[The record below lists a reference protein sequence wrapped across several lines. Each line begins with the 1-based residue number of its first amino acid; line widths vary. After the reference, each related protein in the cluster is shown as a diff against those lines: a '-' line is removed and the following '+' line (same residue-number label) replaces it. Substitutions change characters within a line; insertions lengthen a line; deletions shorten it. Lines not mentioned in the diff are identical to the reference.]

1 MTHKHTQTQEPMI
14 GKVEDKFFQSSEA
27 SYYLKDRLDKGTCES
42 MHYYKC
48 IMTYITGYTR
58 RVYGGHL
65 TVPTDPS
72 KDGYNGPD
80 GYRRNTFDLR
90 QKPSVFDYEG
100 I

>member
-1 MTHKHTQTQEPMI
+1 MKQVIT
-14 GKVEDKFFQSSEA
+14 
-27 SYYLKDRLDKGTCES
+27 LKTDWTKGHVSPCTIINV
-42 MHYYKC
+42 YAY
-48 IMTYITGYTR
+48 TTGYTR
-58 RVYGGHL
+58 HVYGGHL

-100 I
+100 T